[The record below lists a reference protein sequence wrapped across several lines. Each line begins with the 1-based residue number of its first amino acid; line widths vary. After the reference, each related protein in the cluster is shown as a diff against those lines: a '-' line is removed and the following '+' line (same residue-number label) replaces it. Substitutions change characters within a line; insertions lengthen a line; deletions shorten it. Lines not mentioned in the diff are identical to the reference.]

1 MEEQMNATGKTQ
13 IRTEKMLPQIRIKIP
28 KGIFINIILGYHF
41 AGIAYRHHCTHL
53 WVWVR
58 LVIYHPA
65 LTCATRVHAHDCF
78 TQQTN

>member
-1 MEEQMNATGKTQ
+1 MEEQMNATEKTQ
-13 IRTEKMLPQIRIKIP
+13 IRNNKMLPQIRIKIS
-28 KGIFINIILGYHF
+28 KDIFINIILGQHL

-65 LTCATRVHAHDCF
+65 LTCATRTRARLLYTAD
-78 TQQTN
+78 